1 MRRWCCASKPVVA
14 PEGAVHA
21 NAEAILALPGL
32 HDWVADAVAETERI
46 EPFDP
51 HEKKE
56 E

>member
-1 MRRWCCASKPVVA
+1 MVA
-14 PEGAVHA
+14 LEGAAHA
-21 NAEAILALPGL
+21 HAAATLALPGL
-32 HDWVADAVAETERI
+32 HDWVTDAVAETEPI